1 LSGDFSMMNDQP
13 IKIVTFFS
21 AQEAERQAAGKTK
34 F

>member
-1 LSGDFSMMNDQP
+1 MMNDQP

-34 F
+34 LF